1 MKILIIPS
9 VSIKSGTG
17 LRLLGIAKS
26 LRKLGYKVEI
36 AETKRQKFFS
46 HADVVFASK
55 TLWGSCI
62 PSLFRKFFK
71 NDFLILDI
79 DDLEWGYWDRGK
91 GYLRILMKYLMI
103 LNDKIFPLFFNVVTT
118 HTPNL
123 KSYIIKNLRIP
134 EKKIIFLP
142 QGIDFSLFKNIK
154 WKPSKQKKIVYAAY
168 LGPAAWDVDVIFKV
182 FKEVLKEEKNVK
194 LQIIGSGP
202 YLKYFKNLTEEM
214 GISNAVEFLGYVE
227 HESIPQIISE
237 ASVAVNYL
245 RDNFANQY
253 RSSIK
258 VREYLAAGIPTICNT
273 IGDISLFS
281 DYVYSFPTE
290 DNGIFKKQILKALKN
305 PDKEKARRGREFVRK
320 NFDWDV
326 IIAKFKDDLNNFMG
340 S

>member
-1 MKILIIPS
+1 MKFLIIPS
-9 VSIKSGTG
+9 VNIKSGTG

-26 LRKLGYKVEI
+26 LRKLGYGVEI

-55 TLWGSCI
+55 ALWGSCI

-91 GYLRILMKYLMI
+91 GYLRILIKYMMI
-103 LNDKIFPLFFNVVTT
+103 LNDKIFPLFFDAVTT

-123 KSYIIKNLRIP
+123 KNYIIKNLRIP
-134 EKKIIFLP
+134 ERKIIFLP
-142 QGIDFSLFKNIK
+142 QGIDFSLFKDIK
-154 WKPSKQKKIVYAAY
+154 WKPSNQKKIIYAAY

-194 LQIIGSGP
+194 LQIIGGGS
-202 YLKYFKNLTEEM
+202 YLKYFQNLTEKM
-214 GISNAVEFLGYVE
+214 GISHAVEFLGYVD
-227 HESIPQIISE
+227 HEDAPKIISE
-237 ASVAVNYL
+237 ASVAVNYM
-245 RDNFANQY
+245 RNNFTNQY

-258 VREYLAAGIPTICNT
+258 VREYLAVGIPTVCNT

-281 DYVYSFPTE
+281 DFVYGFPTGNYE
-290 DNGIFKKQILKALKN
+290 VFKKQILRALKN
-305 PDKEKARRGREFVRK
+305 PDKGKSIRGREFVRK
-320 NFDWDV
+320 NFDWDI
-326 IIAKFKDDLNNFMG
+326 IIAKFKDDLSNFMG